1 MGTKPFDQWRKIR
14 LNGSPLG
21 ERTQWPAHFPG
32 PVRRPRAGGILYQQR
47 PARDPTN
54 WVRPGLRE
62 ATPWVLGCDLGRV
75 GLQTVDEVSAAR
87 GYQSRSED
95 PDHILAANATGD
107 CGLSSQATRGFPR
120 TPLCLQDA
128 QRHQNWISLL
138 GYCGGREGRTM
149 ELSRNGLAQRKPRLG
164 ETLNPVPNGPCHPPS
179 LSFLLS
185 SFAYARPQKANRRW
199 MEDRL
204 NHFPSLIT

>member
-1 MGTKPFDQWRKIR
+1 MAVLWERGPSGQNSYSLPWTSEETKSRGHSVPAAASTGPNK
-14 LNGSPLG
+14 LGGSW
-21 ERTQWPAHFPG
+21 TPG
-32 PVRRPRAGGILYQQR
+32 SH
-47 PARDPTN
+47 T
-54 WVRPGLRE
+54 
-62 ATPWVLGCDLGRV
+62 WVLGRDLGRV

-95 PDHILAANATGD
+95 PDHIQAANATGD

-185 SFAYARPQKANRRW
+185 SFTYARPQKANRRW

-204 NHFPSLIT
+204 NHFPSLIS